1 LFSGSEDVTSSIGL
15 RKSVEDD
22 STYKFNMPDYD
33 VIAKAIIG
41 KKDYKITYEGIE

>member
-1 LFSGSEDVTSSIGL
+1 LFSGSEDVTSSIDL
-15 RKSVEDD
+15 RKSDA
-22 STYKFNMPDYD
+22 STYKFKMPNHD